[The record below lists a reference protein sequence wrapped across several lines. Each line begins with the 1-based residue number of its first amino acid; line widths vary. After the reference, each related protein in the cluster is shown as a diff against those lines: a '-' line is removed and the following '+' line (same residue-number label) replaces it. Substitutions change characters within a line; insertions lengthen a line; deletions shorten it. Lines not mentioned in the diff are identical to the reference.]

1 MILAETPGVTAPGT
15 APKGAG
21 SVHPRSRTGDLSGG
35 PEGLKAQHWAELQAS
50 AIAPDVAAA
59 NVASWGPGTDRHWES
74 ERAELVAHAR
84 LPILW
89 GKTSGKDK
97 NGRYRRSLSGQ
108 LWHLDKRYRHLQEG
122 GWRSLS
128 DGLPGLEPFDQW
140 KPNTA
145 RPKGRRDA
153 AGRWEPLP
161 GQAIKYEAPPGFPDG
176 GGLLLPRVPDR
187 CWALI
192 CKRQGLPFPDDAI
205 RAAGFWLWAMA
216 TPKLQLLIC
225 EGWKKALAAVS
236 VGWAAVALPGITMGR
251 RVGAH
256 GSPPRLIAA
265 LQLLGAPKRPW
276 LIAFDAE
283 RKPATAAKV
292 GAAAGK
298 LAAALRAAGGR
309 VEVARLPLLPGTDKT
324 GLDDLLVAAGPDALA
339 DALANTGP
347 RAVLPRLRRPDR
359 AAPDGSRLHDA
370 APVPDADVARVVAY
384 QGAMGSGKTYVI
396 GQALGP
402 YLAEGVPVLNLTHRV
417 TLGQAQSEAW
427 GLAWAPEPGSDQ
439 RLQGA
444 GLCWDSCCPNS
455 GLRIRPGEWGGAVVV
470 LDEWA
475 QGVEH
480 LLFGHGTA
488 LAQRRPAVLET
499 AAQLLGSA
507 RQIIAS
513 DAQLSYPVLR
523 LLEALTGERAYLIA
537 SEHRPMA
544 GRRLICPQGLTA
556 AEASERGRGKV
567 LELIEAGRPF
577 FCWSSSQTAGSKNS
591 PQNLA
596 RLHLQ
601 RWPDARLLVIDSD
614 NPEAAERLAANPDG
628 VASEVDAI
636 YCSPSI
642 ASGLS
647 INLRDHFVAV
657 VVLGGGTVGPEH
669 LAQAAARIRDPGC
682 PVFAFAPK
690 QSPGGALR
698 VGSGDTDPAALLRHL
713 AHCEAQLLAQ
723 LTAAGGWDPMTRN
736 ESPWLRCWLELAAL
750 KNRQRLAYAA
760 TVAGLLE
767 REGWAIEAPPDPTPA
782 AIVTAAKASDQLAA
796 IARDALAAEDAALI
810 EADPLTAADAWEL
823 GRKRRHTPE
832 ERAQLAR
839 HALANRWGL
848 GATDPTPAL
857 LKADRDGLSGRAR
870 FGWILR
876 RIEARQLAARHDAK
890 RSQQL
895 APDGQAW
902 GPDLVR
908 ELLGHRIAAAD
919 ALGLPGWLERAE
931 SGQWFTAADPQLQQ
945 LQHHLTGKP
954 QPEGGESLEQEAQR
968 LAFNARA
975 AIDRAAVAASLGVS
989 PGKRATTT
997 LRSLLALAG
1006 FELEAKRTRGPDGQL
1021 WRYRVRPSALPDGAD
1036 RQRLEAA
1043 WRDQLEDPG
1052 GG

>member
-1 MILAETPGVTAPGT
+1 MSATTRPPV
-15 APKGAG
+15 AG
-21 SVHPRSRTGDLSGG
+21 SLAAIGSGWDA
-35 PEGLKAQHWAELQAS
+35 AQG
-50 AIAPDVAAA
+50 PDVAA
-59 NVASWGPGTDRHWES
+59 PQHLS
-74 ERAELVAHAR
+74 EWVTGSAVH
-84 LPILW
+84 P
-89 GKTSGKDK
+89 
-97 NGRYRRSLSGQ
+97 
-108 LWHLDKRYRHLQEG
+108 
-122 GWRSLS
+122 
-128 DGLPGLEPFDQW
+128 
-140 KPNTA
+140 
-145 RPKGRRDA
+145 
-153 AGRWEPLP
+153 
-161 GQAIKYEAPPGFPDG
+161 
-176 GGLLLPRVPDR
+176 
-187 CWALI
+187 
-192 CKRQGLPFPDDAI
+192 
-205 RAAGFWLWAMA
+205 
-216 TPKLQLLIC
+216 
-225 EGWKKALAAVS
+225 ALAAANVTTLQGAPALEALAGDRLEQLGGWAQQYATGPVARLLRPLEPIAAAGGWWCSGLDPLADWAPMGWGCLKPSRPRIESRDGKGPRARKYEHPIATPARSFWLRVPAAVAQRVADRFAVALPAAVAADGDGSAGAFWRWWAQTPTLPLLLSEGAKKAGALLS
-236 VGWAAVALPGITMGR
+236 VGVPAVALPGIWN
-251 RVGAH
+251 
-256 GSPPRLIAA
+256 
-265 LQLLGAPKRPW
+265 GAPKNPDGRPTLLPELAAVPLAGRPCW
-276 LIAFDAE
+276 VLFDHSDSEQA
-283 RKPATAAKV
+283 RRDV
-292 GAAAGK
+292 AAASHR
-298 LAAALRAAGGR
+298 LGR
-309 VEVARLPLLPGTDKT
+309 
-324 GLDDLLVAAGPDALA
+324 LLVQAGAGPVLLGLCPGPHKGADDALA
-339 DALANTGP
+339 AGVSFEQLAAQLEP
-347 RAVLPRLRRPDR
+347 LPAAAAVPVLPRLRRPDR
-359 AAPDGSRLHDA
+359 AAPDGARLHDA

-384 QGAMGSGKTYVI
+384 LGAMGSGKTYAI

-417 TLGQAQSEAW
+417 SLGQAQSEAW

-499 AAQLLGSA
+499 AAQLLASA
-507 RQIIAS
+507 RQVIVS
-513 DAQLSYPVLR
+513 DAQLSDPVLK
-523 LLEALTGERAYLIA
+523 LAEALAGERAHLIA

-596 RLHLQ
+596 RLHRQ

-723 LTAAGGWDPMTRN
+723 LTAAGGWDPMARN

-823 GRKRRHTPE
+823 GRKRRHSPE

-839 HALANRWGL
+839 HALAHRWGL
-848 GATDPTPAL
+848 GASDPTPAL
-857 LKADRDGLSGRAR
+857 IEADRDGLSGRAR
-870 FGWILR
+870 MGWILR
-876 RIEARQLAARHDAK
+876 SIEARQLAARHDAK

-895 APDGQAW
+895 APDGRAW

-908 ELLGHRIAAAD
+908 ELLGHKIAAAD
-919 ALGLPGWLERAE
+919 ALGLPAWLERANGGE
-931 SGQWFTAADPQLQQ
+931 WFTAADPQLQR

-1006 FELEAKRTRGPDGQL
+1006 FELEAKRIRGADGQL

-1043 WRDQLEDPG
+1043 WRDQLADPG

>member
-1 MILAETPGVTAPGT
+1 MIIAHLGGESPQQHGPQGACSSKRIPFVHLTASATSVSQPT
-15 APKGAG
+15 AAA
-21 SVHPRSRTGDLSGG
+21 L
-35 PEGLKAQHWAELQAS
+35 GLLPHHWAELQAS

-59 NVASWGPGTDRHWES
+59 NVASWGTGTDRHWER
-74 ERAELVAHAR
+74 ERAQLVAHAR
-84 LPILW
+84 LAIQT
-89 GKTSGKDK
+89 GSTTASGHPQ
-97 NGRYRRSLSGQ
+97 GQ
-108 LWHLDKRYRHLQEG
+108 AGFLADRLIRLDSRYRHLQAG

-128 DGLPGLEPFDQW
+128 DALPGLPGFDQW
-140 KPNTA
+140 KPDQA
-145 RPKGRRDA
+145 RPRADK
-153 AGRWEPLP
+153 P

-187 CWALI
+187 CWELI
-192 CKRQGLPFPDDAI
+192 CERQGLPFPDAEA
-205 RAAGFWLWAMA
+205 RADGFWAWAMA
-216 TPKLQLLIC
+216 TPALVLLIC
-225 EGWKKALAAVS
+225 EGWKKALAAVGA
-236 VGWAAVALPGITMGR
+236 GWAAVALPGVQMGR
-251 RVGAH
+251 RVGSD
-256 GSPPRLIAA
+256 GSARLIPA
-265 LQLLGAPKRPW
+265 LQLLGASDRPW
-276 LIAFDAE
+276 LIAFDVERRATTAE
-283 RKPATAAKV
+283 KV
-292 GAAAGK
+292 GGAAGA
-298 LAAALRAAGGR
+298 LAKALRAAGGR
-309 VEVARLPLLPGTDKT
+309 VAIARLPLLPGADKT
-324 GLDDLLVAAGPDALA
+324 GLDDLLAADGPDALA
-339 DALANTGP
+339 KALANTGP
-347 RAVLPRLRRPDR
+347 RPVLPRLREPVRV
-359 AAPDGSRLHDA
+359 APAGARLHDA
-370 APVPDADVARVVAY
+370 APIPDAAAARVVAY
-384 QGAMGSGKTYVI
+384 QGPMGVGKTFAI
-396 GQALGP
+396 GQGLAP
-402 YLAEGVPVLNLTHRV
+402 YLAKGVPVLNLTHRV

-455 GLRIRPGEWGGAVVV
+455 GLRIRPGEWGGVVVV

-499 AAQLLGSA
+499 AAQLLATA

-513 DAQLSYPVLR
+513 DAQLSDPVLR
-523 LLEALTGERAYLIA
+523 LLEALSGERAQLTV

-556 AEASERGRGKV
+556 AEASKRGRGKV

-577 FCWSSSQTAGSKNS
+577 FCWSSCQTAGSRNS

-596 RLHLQ
+596 RLHRQ
-601 RWPDARLLVIDSD
+601 RRPDARLLVIDSD
-614 NPEAAERLAANPDG
+614 NPEAAERLAADPDG
-628 VASEVDAI
+628 VAAEVDAI

-647 INLRDHFVAV
+647 IDLRNRFAAV

-669 LAQAAARIRDPGC
+669 LAQAAARVRDPGC
-682 PVFAFAPK
+682 PVFVFCPK

-713 AHCEAQLLAQ
+713 ARCEAQLLAQ
-723 LTAAGGWDPMTRN
+723 LTAAGGWDPMARN

-767 REGWAIEAPPDPTPA
+767 REGWAIEAPPEPTPA
-782 AIVTAAKASDQLAA
+782 AIAAAAMASDQLAD
-796 IARDALAAEDAALI
+796 IARDAQEAEDQALI
-810 EADPLTAADAWEL
+810 AAAPLTAAEAREL
-823 GRKRRHTPE
+823 ERKRKRTPA

-839 HALANRWGL
+839 HALAHRWGL
-848 GATDPTPAL
+848 GAADPTPAL
-857 LKADRDGLSGRAR
+857 IEADRDELSSRAR
-870 FGWILR
+870 MGWILR
-876 RIEARQLAARHDAK
+876 SIEGRQLAARHDAR

-919 ALGLPGWLERAE
+919 ALGLPGWLERAD
-931 SGQWFTAADPQLQQ
+931 SGEWFTATDEQLLQLQER
-945 LQHHLTGKP
+945 LAGRP
-954 QPEGGESLEQEAQR
+954 RPDGGEALEQEAQR

-975 AIDRAAVAASLGVS
+975 AIDRAAVVASLGVT

-1006 FELEAKRTRGPDGQL
+1006 FELEPKRTRGPDGQL
-1021 WRYRVRPSALPDGAD
+1021 WRYRVRPSPLPDGAD
-1036 RQRLEAA
+1036 RQQLETA
-1043 WRDQLEDPG
+1043 WRDQLADPG

>member
-1 MILAETPGVTAPGT
+1 M
-15 APKGAG
+15 
-21 SVHPRSRTGDLSGG
+21 
-35 PEGLKAQHWAELQAS
+35 
-50 AIAPDVAAA
+50 AAA
-59 NVASWGPGTDRHWES
+59 NVASWGPGTDRHWEA
-74 ERAELVAHAR
+74 ERAQLVAHAR
-84 LPILW
+84 LRIQ
-89 GKTSGKDK
+89 TDSTTASGHPQ
-97 NGRYRRSLSGQ
+97 GQ
-108 LWHLDKRYRHLQEG
+108 AGFLADRLIRLDSRYRHLQAG
-122 GWRSLS
+122 GWRTLS
-128 DGLPGLEPFDQW
+128 DSLPGLPGFDQW
-140 KPNTA
+140 KPDQA
-145 RPKGRRDA
+145 RPRADK
-153 AGRWEPLP
+153 P

-187 CWALI
+187 CWELI
-192 CKRQGLPFPDDAI
+192 CERQGLPFPDAAA
-205 RAAGFWLWAMA
+205 RADGFWAWAMV
-216 TPKLQLLIC
+216 TPALQLLIC
-225 EGWKKALAAVS
+225 EGWKKALAAVGA
-236 VGWAAVALPGITMGR
+236 GWAAVALPGVSMGR
-251 RVGAH
+251 RVGSDGLA
-256 GSPPRLIAA
+256 RLIPA
-265 LQLLGAPKRPW
+265 LQLLGAPERPW
-276 LIAFDAE
+276 LIAFDGE
-283 RKPATAAKV
+283 RRATTAAKV
-292 GAAAGK
+292 GGAAGALTK
-298 LAAALRAAGGR
+298 ALRAAGGR
-309 VEVARLPLLPGTDKT
+309 VAIARLPLLPGADKT

-339 DALANTGP
+339 KALANTGP
-347 RAVLPRLRRPDR
+347 RPVLPRLREPDR
-359 AAPDGSRLHDA
+359 VAPAGARLHDA
-370 APVPDADVARVVAY
+370 APIPDAAAARVVAY
-384 QGAMGSGKTYVI
+384 QGPMGVGKTFAI
-396 GQALGP
+396 GQGLAP
-402 YLAEGVPVLNLTHRV
+402 YLAKGGPVLNLTHRV

-499 AAQLLGSA
+499 AAQLLASA

-513 DAQLSYPVLR
+513 DAQLSDPVLR
-523 LLEALTGERAYLIA
+523 LLEALSGERAQLTV

-556 AEASERGRGKV
+556 AEASKRGRGKV

-577 FCWSSSQTAGSKNS
+577 FCWSSCQTAGSRNS

-596 RLHLQ
+596 RLHRQ
-601 RWPDARLLVIDSD
+601 RRPDARLLVIDSD

-628 VASEVDAI
+628 VAAEVDAI

-647 INLRDHFVAV
+647 IDLRDRFAAV

-669 LAQAAARIRDPGC
+669 LAQAAARVRDPGC
-682 PVFAFAPK
+682 PVFVFCPK

-713 AHCEAQLLAQ
+713 ARCEAQLLAQ
-723 LTAAGGWDPMTRN
+723 LTAAGGWDPMARN

-767 REGWAIEAPPDPTPA
+767 REGWALEAPPEPTAA
-782 AIVTAAKASDQLAA
+782 AITAAAMASNQLAD
-796 IARDALAAEDAALI
+796 IARDAQAAEDAALI
-810 EADPLTAADAWEL
+810 VAAPLTAAEAREL
-823 GRKRRHTPE
+823 ERKRKRTPA

-839 HALANRWGL
+839 HALAHRWGL
-848 GATDPTPAL
+848 GAADPTPAL
-857 LKADRDGLSGRAR
+857 IEADRDELSSRAR
-870 FGWILR
+870 MGWILR
-876 RIEARQLAARHDAK
+876 SIEGRQLAARHDAR

-919 ALGLPGWLERAE
+919 ALGLPGWLERAD
-931 SGQWFTAADPQLQQ
+931 SGKWFTATDEQLLQLQER
-945 LQHHLTGKP
+945 LAGRP
-954 QPEGGESLEQEAQR
+954 RPDGGEALEQEAQR

-975 AIDRAAVAASLGVS
+975 AIDRAAVVASLGVL
-989 PGKRATTT
+989 GLDFLLTT
-997 LRSLLALAG
+997 LMFSI
-1006 FELEAKRTRGPDGQL
+1006 
-1021 WRYRVRPSALPDGAD
+1021 
-1036 RQRLEAA
+1036 
-1043 WRDQLEDPG
+1043 
-1052 GG
+1052 